1 MFAQR
6 FLATAALIALLAV
19 PAFAQAPTTTTPMR
33 PMGMS
38 PPPGAGAMAP
48 SGTPA
53 SPMTSAGSK
62 ATHAATAI
70 GNKVNLNTANA
81 QELDALPGI
90 GKARSKAILEERAKG
105 TFKDWDDFD
114 KRMAH
119 TSVNAGVKSK
129 IKDLVTF

>member
-6 FLATAALIALLAV
+6 FLATAALIALIAV

-48 SGTPA
+48 SGTS

-70 GNKVNLNTANA
+70 GSKVNLNTANA

-90 GKARSKAILEERAKG
+90 GKARTKAILDERAKG
-105 TFKDWDDFD
+105 KFKDWDDFD

-119 TSVNAGVKSK
+119 TSVNTGVKSK